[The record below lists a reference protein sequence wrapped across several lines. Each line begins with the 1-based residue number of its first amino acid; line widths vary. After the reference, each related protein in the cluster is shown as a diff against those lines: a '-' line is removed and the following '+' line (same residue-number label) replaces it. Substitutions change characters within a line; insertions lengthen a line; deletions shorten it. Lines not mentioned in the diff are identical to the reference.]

1 MRYVVSLRVFH
12 SHLAPSEIEAALGM
26 EAAGAQTA
34 GELWRTPK
42 GRVTG
47 TVARQTVVRFAL
59 PDADGQPLED
69 YIADR
74 LAALL
79 PRRTQIRRLV
89 EDDARI
95 DFFVGV
101 FLDGNDGLEFKA
113 SLMASLGDL
122 GIDLDLDI
130 YPPDSPTDPDAVAGG
145 PPGD

>member
-47 TVARQTVVRFAL
+47 TIARPTVVRFAL

-101 FLDGNDGLEFKA
+101 FLDRSDGLTISA
-113 SLMASLGDL
+113 PLSASLGDL
-122 GIDLDLDI
+122 GIDLVLDM
-130 YPPDSPTDPDAVAGG
+130 YSCGYPTDPDAVAGG